1 MLPWKGSRKSCHI
14 LGQWLLI
21 FFAVETPLR
30 KWVVTCAFLFTSSA
44 GAFCPEPVSFHSPNP
59 LWMSPP
65 IPYQEPGRSSFF
77 CHWVFGSSITPQA
90 ELMLPP
96 ELWDNHTWAA
106 PHPDWAQM
114 CPPTR
119 RSCKNR
125 DLWRTHVKT
134 AQQNVRAEV
143 SLTLFFEASQHF
155 LFFSPPYTTAPK
167 SSGALLNRPQS
178 LLGGRRAMK
187 TKAHHRSW
195 QQRSTQYPS
204 KMKLYSF
211 RMTKR

>member
-1 MLPWKGSRKSCHI
+1 
-14 LGQWLLI
+14 
-21 FFAVETPLR
+21 
-30 KWVVTCAFLFTSSA
+30 
-44 GAFCPEPVSFHSPNP
+44 
-59 LWMSPP
+59 
-65 IPYQEPGRSSFF
+65 
-77 CHWVFGSSITPQA
+77 
-90 ELMLPP
+90 
-96 ELWDNHTWAA
+96 
-106 PHPDWAQM
+106 M

-125 DLWRTHVKT
+125 DLWRTHEKT

-143 SLTLFFEASQHF
+143 SLTPFFEASQHF

-178 LLGGRRAMK
+178 LLGGRKAMK

-211 RMTKR
+211 RMTKRQGAWSRNERKFVKSECFTPGDLCQKTTGDATLMFFILSSLCKPYIFIFLHFRKPNEGWKKVLCSANHLVKKQKSLRCQHYSNLWNPK